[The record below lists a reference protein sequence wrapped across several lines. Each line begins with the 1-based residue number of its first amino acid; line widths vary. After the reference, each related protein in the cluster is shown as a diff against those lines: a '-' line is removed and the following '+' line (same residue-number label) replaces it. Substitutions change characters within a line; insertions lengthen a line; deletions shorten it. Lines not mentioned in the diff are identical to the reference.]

1 MASWNHPEN
10 NGMSF
15 NQTVDLQYQSW
26 NTTWDWGN
34 GRTWVQA
41 VDLYSGAWAQ
51 EHWAGNVLVWR
62 DTWNMTGTMFNPNS
76 TASHDE
82 FATTLLAHGEAA
94 AAVEESEATDY
105 TTAAIVSAS
114 VLTLSVL
121 ACAVV

>member
-1 MASWNHPEN
+1 MR
-10 NGMSF
+10 F
-15 NQTVDLQYQSW
+15 NQTVDLQDQSW
-26 NTTWDWGN
+26 TTTCDWGN
-34 GRTWVQA
+34 SRTWVQS
-41 VDLYSGAWAQ
+41 VGLYNGTWTQ
-51 EHWAGNVLVWR
+51 EHWADNVLVWR